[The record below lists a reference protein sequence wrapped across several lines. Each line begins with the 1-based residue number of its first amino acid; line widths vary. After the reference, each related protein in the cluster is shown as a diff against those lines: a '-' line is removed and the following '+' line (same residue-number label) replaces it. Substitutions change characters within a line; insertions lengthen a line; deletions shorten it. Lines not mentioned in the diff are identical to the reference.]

1 MSLGVMS
8 SLREGDRSFLDQ
20 SIHFVR
26 NGDGNQGCGVFVE
39 ATNGF
44 QGATS
49 NAAAL
54 VEEFELDSEALDALS
69 QDEEADIEN
78 VLEADGGIEGA
89 GGADAGPTDDI
100 AVGEFVDDAE
110 AKAAEV
116 GVLAF
121 LHVAVVTGEMDD
133 AGHVGVGKFDTVL
146 GGELGDGFGGH
157 DEAAGSGTETSRRS
171 TAGRWLQK
179 MVARRP

>member
-1 MSLGVMS
+1 MKDLERPRTSRPFEGEPTGMSLGVMS
-8 SLREGDRSFLDQ
+8 SLREGDGGFLDQ

-26 NGDGNQGCGVFVE
+26 NGDRNQGCGELVE

-54 VEEFELDSEALDALS
+54 VEEFEVEGETLDALS

-78 VLEADGGIEGA
+78 VLEADGRIEGA

-100 AVGEFVDDAE
+100 AVGEFVDDTETQAT
-110 AKAAEV
+110 EV

-133 AGHVGVGKFDTVL
+133 TGHVGVGKFDAAFC
-146 GGELGDGFGGH
+146 GELRDRFGGH
-157 DEAAGSGTETSRRS
+157 RGKRHY
-171 TAGRWLQK
+171 
-179 MVARRP
+179 